1 MSDSVNIHEA
11 KTHLSRLLEQVQ
23 RGATITIAKAGA
35 PIAMLVPLGR
45 AAGRQLRET
54 TLRPAIP
61 MNNRRA
67 RLRRVLEQEIWP
79 QVPREIQGVVLTREE
94 EDRILGFGPDGA

>member
-11 KTHLSRLLEQVQ
+11 KTHLSRLLERVQ

-45 AAGRQLRET
+45 AAGRQLREPA
-54 TLRPAIP
+54 LRPALP
-61 MNNRRA
+61 MNDRKA

-79 QVPREIQGVVLTREE
+79 QVPPEVQGVVMAREE
-94 EDRILGFGPDGA
+94 EDRILGFGPHGA